1 MNTSLPDPAPVSSL
15 PGGTAV
21 AAEHKMH
28 RGSLLV
34 LFLTVFV
41 DLLGFGMV
49 MPLLPIYADQYS
61 MDPRGWTIGAL
72 MASFSLMQFISAPLW
87 GMLSDRIGR
96 RPVLIAGLTGSVV
109 FYSVFAWASWK
120 HSLLLLFASR
130 IGAGIAGATIPTTQ
144 AYIADSTTPDNR
156 SRGMALIGIA
166 MGFGFT
172 FGPLLGFLALPS
184 GQGDPGPWPGFMAAG
199 LSLLALGLAIVW
211 LPESKPPGI
220 QSTARKWL
228 DIAGLRYS
236 LSRRSLML
244 LLAGYAVCIFA
255 FVQFETTLPLL
266 LYRSEHGLD
275 QTPFDFTW
283 RQLMLTFAFIGI
295 VLAVVQGAIIRPLTR
310 YLADVPLL
318 MIGIALEIA
327 GFAILFVAIRSV
339 STVWLFGGLLVISAG
354 FAFIQ
359 PPLHALVS
367 KWARSDQ
374 QGSVLGLAQSLN
386 AMARITGS
394 AVGIP
399 LLKRSMTLPYVLAL
413 LLMLMTA
420 ATIGLANRW
429 HVSDTVSAAG
439 KSRHPDE

>member
-1 MNTSLPDPAPVSSL
+1 MNTPSGSTDDSGTGRGDGK
-15 PGGTAV
+15 PGIR
-21 AAEHKMH
+21 

-49 MPLLPIYADQYS
+49 MPLLPIYADLFS
-61 MDPRGWTIGAL
+61 MDPQGWTIGAL
-72 MASFSLMQFISAPLW
+72 MASFSLMQFITAPLW

-96 RPVLIAGLTGSVV
+96 RPVLIAGLTGSVI
-109 FYSVFAWASWK
+109 FYSVFAWATWWRD
-120 HSLLLLFASR
+120 LPLLFASR

-144 AYIADSTTPDNR
+144 AYIADSTTPENR

-184 GQGDPGPWPGFMAAG
+184 GEGDPGPWPGVMAAG
-199 LSLLALGLAIVW
+199 LSILALILAIVW
-211 LPESKPPGI
+211 LPESKPPGT

-228 DIAGLRYS
+228 DIAGLRHSFSKRY
-236 LSRRSLML
+236 LLL

-266 LYRSEHGLD
+266 LYRSEHGLA
-275 QTPFDFTW
+275 QTPFDFSW

-295 VLAVVQGAIIRPLTR
+295 VLAIVQGGLIRPLTR
-310 YLADVPLL
+310 YLSDVTLL
-318 MIGIALEIA
+318 LIGIGLEIA
-327 GFAILFVAIRSV
+327 GFAILMVAI
-339 STVWLFGGLLVISAG
+339 STASTIWLFSGLLVISSG

-359 PPLHALVS
+359 PPLHALIS
-367 KWARSDQ
+367 KWTRSDQ
-374 QGSVLGLAQSLN
+374 QGSVLGFAQSLN

-399 LLKRSMTLPYVLAL
+399 LLKRSMTLPYSMAL
-413 LLMLMTA
+413 VLMLLTA
-420 ATIGLANRW
+420 VTIATANRW
-429 HVSDTVSAAG
+429 HVADSASAPG
-439 KSRHPDE
+439 DQSPDS